1 MEFLWHDAMSAIDPD
16 EWNELA
22 ACSPTPLMRHEWLR
36 HLEESGSITPEYQ
49 WTPCHL
55 TVRENTGG
63 GSEMVAAIPLYVR
76 NGSWGEFVFDFAFA
90 DVAGQLGKEYYPK
103 MVGMSPAS
111 PSPAFGFLTTPGRED
126 ELTPLIL
133 REIERFCR
141 DADIAVL
148 QFNFVIPEWKGRLAE
163 HGMVAWEHHGY
174 AWYNEEFSTFEDY
187 LARFRKNQRR
197 NIRRERAS
205 LAAQGLSARVVHAP
219 DAPAHWFDRMADYYL
234 RTNAQFGPYAAR
246 FLTRKFFTEMP
257 AEVARHV
264 WFVAAERRDATED
277 GPEDR
282 AVAGSAAADG
292 PLALAMLVRKGE
304 RVLGRYWG
312 TREDLPNLHFN
323 ICYYEPIEW
332 AITEGI
338 AVFDPGM
345 GSEHKVRRGFRS
357 LATYS
362 LHRFFDPTMQAILEA
377 NMDRINSYE
386 RAQISMLDDAV
397 PYK

>member
-1 MEFLWHDAMSAIDPD
+1 MEFLWHHAMSAIDSVG
-16 EWNELA
+16 WNELA
-22 ACSPTPLMRHEWLR
+22 ATSPTPLMSYEWLR
-36 HLEESGSITPEYQ
+36 HLEESGSITPDHQ

-55 TVRENTGG
+55 TVHEEHSAG
-63 GSEMVAAIPLYVR
+63 EVMVAAVPLYVR

-111 PSPAFGFLTTPGRED
+111 PSPAFGFLTSPGRED
-126 ELTPLIL
+126 ELAPVIL

-141 DADIAVL
+141 DADIPVL
-148 QFNFVIPEWKGRLAE
+148 QFNFVIPEWKERLAA
-163 HGMVAWEHHGY
+163 HGMVPWEHHGY
-174 AWYNEEFSTFEDY
+174 AWYNEDFSTFDDY

-205 LAAQGLSARVVHAP
+205 LPAQGLSARIVHAP
-219 DAPAHWFDRMADYYL
+219 NAPAHWFDRMADYFL

-246 FLTRKFFTEMP
+246 FLTREFFTEMP
-257 AEVARHV
+257 AAVARHV
-264 WFVAAERRDATED
+264 WFAAAERNDAPTSEN
-277 GPEDR
+277 
-282 AVAGSAAADG
+282 
-292 PLALAMLVRKGE
+292 PLALAMLLRKGD

-312 TREDLPNLHFN
+312 TRVDLPNLHFN

-332 AITEGI
+332 AIAEGVS
-338 AVFDPGM
+338 VFDPGM

-386 RAQISMLDDAV
+386 RAQITMLDDAV